1 MLFQEVFLER
11 DLSSANVATA
21 WLHALE
27 LRLFNMNFHVTFHIV
42 LSFAQVIT
50 EVTLKGL
57 VPDMFVSDVSGE
69 GAGGGAG
76 HVALRALVVVDV
88 GPHVVAQQ
96 PLQGKLLATIVAF
109 KGVLFGHLLALAVI
123 QELDPVREE
132 SATVGTPDHLLLG
145 VGPHVL
151 LQLGHGARPAAAV
164 APSAPHL

>member
-1 MLFQEVFLER
+1 MLLHGDLCSTGEVTVWFWTR
-11 DLSSANVATA
+11 DSDLIVVDPEMGLDIGHRLSSIVTELTTEWLLRGVAI
-21 WLHALE
+21 L
-27 LRLFNMNFHVTFHIV
+27 
-42 LSFAQVIT
+42 
-50 EVTLKGL
+50 
-57 VPDMFVSDVSGE
+57 DVAGQSG
-69 GAGGGAG
+69 GGGAG